1 MSEKHLDIEED
12 LVATYEDYQELPEN
26 IVEKLE
32 WFKDQ
37 KIGVIF
43 HWGIYTNIGIVESW
57 QLSEEDEWAREGRSW
72 RNDIEE
78 LREDYWGLN
87 HSFNPYKFN
96 PEEWAKT
103 CKEAGFRYMIF
114 TTKHHDGFNMYDTK
128 YSDYKVTAEP
138 CPFAKNPRSDI
149 FGEVAT
155 AFREEGMSVGAYYSK
170 PDWHSPLYWVPGER
184 PKGRYASYDPLEHP
198 ERWAKYDQFVHDQL
212 VEITENYGD
221 LDILWLDGGWVNK
234 RNEQLD
240 MERIVTDVRK
250 NQPDLLVVDRSVG
263 GIHENYVTPERK
275 IPDVAPTKAWE
286 SNIPLANNWGFYP
299 NDVFKPFSEI
309 LTSFVKVVAMG
320 GNLILGFGPKPD
332 GTLSNEAKA
341 ILTPLGEWLE
351 QFGEGIYETRPV
363 EMEVPEGWYLTQK
376 DGNIY
381 AFHEKGHTTPWLV
394 ENLPK
399 KLESIIDLSSGEQV
413 SIEVMNEDLDHEALY
428 QVFKITFEK

>member
-1 MSEKHLDIEED
+1 M
-12 LVATYEDYQELPEN
+12 
-26 IVEKLE
+26 
-32 WFKDQ
+32 
-37 KIGVIF
+37 IF

-78 LREDYWGLN
+78 LRTDYWGLN
-87 HSFNPYKFN
+87 HSFNPYNFN

-138 CPFAKNPRSDI
+138 CPFAQNPRADI

-155 AFREEGMSVGAYYSK
+155 AFRKEGMSVGAYYSK

-184 PKGRYASYDPLEHP
+184 PKGRYASYDPLDYP
-198 ERWAKYDQFVHDQL
+198 ERWEKYDQFVHDQL

-275 IPDVAPTKAWE
+275 IPDVPPTKAWE

-351 QFGEGIYETRPV
+351 QFGEGIYETRPIDIQ
-363 EMEVPEGWYLTQK
+363 VPKGWYLTQK
-376 DGNIY
+376 EGNIY
-381 AFHEKGHTTPWLV
+381 AFHEKGHNDSWMG

-399 KLESIIDLSSGEQV
+399 DLESMINLSTGKRV
-413 SIEVMNEDLDHEALY
+413 SFEEINQNLEHEELY
-428 QVFKITFEK
+428 QVFKLTFNK